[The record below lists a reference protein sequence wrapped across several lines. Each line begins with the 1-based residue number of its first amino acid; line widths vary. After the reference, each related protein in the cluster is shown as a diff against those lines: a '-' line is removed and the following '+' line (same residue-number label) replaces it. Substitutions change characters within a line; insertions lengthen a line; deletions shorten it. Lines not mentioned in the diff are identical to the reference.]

1 MWHCWWLLSV
11 YGQKLGCILSTL
23 CLYSLANTLALTET
37 CLTCVRVMIGGR
49 EWKRGRNS
57 ERGVKAF
64 CSGAPTA
71 LHIFHFPP
79 SWKDQVIEKETI
91 QQPRLHRCQWKAS
104 EILEYYTLGPA
115 FVFLSHGAY
124 GEKKKG
130 FIMTTPEKCFPIRL
144 MHHCQR
150 RDETVLF
157 LFGWVMSMER
167 QRAEERKKERD
178 RERER
183 KTDVVCP
190 LNAEYIEM

>member
-64 CSGAPTA
+64 CAGAPAA

-124 GEKKKG
+124 GEKKKRLYNDN
-130 FIMTTPEKCFPIRL
+130 TWKVFPHQAHASLSAPRWNRIVSL
-144 MHHCQR
+144 WMG
-150 RDETVLF
+150 DVNGETA
-157 LFGWVMSMER
+157 GWRE
-167 QRAEERKKERD
+167 KERD